1 MPGEDHLARIRK
13 TTPTAIRRAISPRP
27 ISTAANCR
35 WLELLPE
42 TKTPFW
48 LCGIAYDSKYPQFG
62 HRNVVTG
69 MTLSLFSTV
78 RPVQKLGWGSPDTS
92 FLAAIQCACYP
103 APSRTPCAR
112 DTSCTQPFPSYS
124 SPKKAA
130 NPARPNC
137 IPRVDSPLPSTTLCS
152 RTTVANRAVTLVGGL
167 SVMAIY
173 RQQSR

>member
-1 MPGEDHLARIRK
+1 MPDEDHLARIKKRK
-13 TTPTAIRRAISPRP
+13 ATPNAISRKASP
-27 ISTAANCR
+27 ISTKANCR

-69 MTLSLFSTV
+69 MTISFFSTFKPS
-78 RPVQKLGWGSPDTS
+78 RNSAEAPPDTS
-92 FLAAIQCACYP
+92 FLAAIQRACYP

-124 SPKKAA
+124 SPKEAVNLA
-130 NPARPNC
+130 VPNY
-137 IPRVDSPLPSTTLCS
+137 IPRVALDDIMLPHNCC
-152 RTTVANRAVTLVGGL
+152 
-167 SVMAIY
+167 
-173 RQQSR
+173 

>member
-1 MPGEDHLARIRK
+1 MLLLNSTCKSQCLFQHPQAFTLIVAPGELSRSSAKCRTEDHLARIRK
-13 TTPTAIRRAISPRP
+13 TTPPNAIRRATNP

-78 RPVQKLGWGSPDTS
+78 RPVQKLGWGSPGHQ
-92 FLAAIQCACYP
+92 F
-103 APSRTPCAR
+103 SRCNPVCVL
-112 DTSCTQPFPSYS
+112 SGTQP
-124 SPKKAA
+124 
-130 NPARPNC
+130 
-137 IPRVDSPLPSTTLCS
+137 DSMC
-152 RTTVANRAVTLVGGL
+152 A
-167 SVMAIY
+167 
-173 RQQSR
+173 

>member
-1 MPGEDHLARIRK
+1 MTRISCRLLAQCCKPPDGDHFARNRRA
-13 TTPTAIRRAISPRP
+13 TPSAIRRATSP

-78 RPVQKLGWGSPDTS
+78 RPVQKLGWGSPE
-92 FLAAIQCACYP
+92 
-103 APSRTPCAR
+103 
-112 DTSCTQPFPSYS
+112 
-124 SPKKAA
+124 
-130 NPARPNC
+130 
-137 IPRVDSPLPSTTLCS
+137 
-152 RTTVANRAVTLVGGL
+152 
-167 SVMAIY
+167 
-173 RQQSR
+173 